1 MGRPRT
7 IPDADIHAAI
17 CTLLAQGGDK
27 AVSFSSVARV
37 SRLAAPTL
45 VQRYQSREG
54 MIRAAL
60 TAAWDGLEQALD
72 AAEMEQKPAALLKQL
87 SEIDSVSLMPA
98 TLRDA
103 GLRERAAG
111 WRARVEA
118 ALALRLGG
126 GTKGREA
133 ASLMFSAWQGQ
144 MLWQD
149 AGGRG
154 FKLKEAA
161 KRVQRAI

>member
-1 MGRPRT
+1 
-7 IPDADIHAAI
+7 
-17 CTLLAQGGDK
+17 
-27 AVSFSSVARV
+27 
-37 SRLAAPTL
+37 
-45 VQRYQSREG
+45 
-54 MIRAAL
+54 
-60 TAAWDGLEQALD
+60 
-72 AAEMEQKPAALLKQL
+72 
-87 SEIDSVSLMPA
+87 
-98 TLRDA
+98 
-103 GLRERAAG
+103 
-111 WRARVEA
+111 RARVEA

-161 KRVQRAI
+161 KRVQRAT